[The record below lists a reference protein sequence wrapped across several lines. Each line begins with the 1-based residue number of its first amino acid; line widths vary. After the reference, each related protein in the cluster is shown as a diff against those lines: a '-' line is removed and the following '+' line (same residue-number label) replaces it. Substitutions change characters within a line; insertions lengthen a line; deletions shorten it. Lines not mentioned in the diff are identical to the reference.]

1 MRNYLAFIFIA
12 VLIVF
17 SSCRKDEITPTDPIF
32 IPDNPETE
40 VESSFFGL
48 VKDQDGLLLED
59 ALVTTE
65 EGDQRTDENGYF
77 SVKNA
82 RLDFDGSII
91 KVRKSGYYDAYRFVM
106 PSAGTSVSVEI
117 VMIKKESKGT
127 VSAAVGGP
135 IIITDKSSLTFS
147 ANTIANE
154 DGTTYNGDFEV
165 YAHFYDPYTSGFVE
179 EYPGDLRGERT
190 SGEEVQLVSYGMIAV
205 ELISSAGEPLNLLD
219 GASARWEI
227 KADPALN
234 DLPEEIPLWALDET
248 TGVWVEEGRAVLE
261 DGVYMGAPTHFSFWN
276 CDVPYPL
283 VELSGTVVD
292 QNETPLP
299 NVGVVITTEDGLT
312 SGYGITDSEGKFRGK
327 VPKEEPLRLEP
338 RGDCIDSIVYDIGPF
353 LEDTDM
359 GKVVFSGGYTF
370 SHFSGIFTDCDG
382 APVENGYVTLS
393 YERRIIQVLLVGEMG
408 QYSGVLAA
416 CQPGKYTFKGVDL
429 NGLTESEELVFDLS
443 QLEESMILEDLAAC
457 DELDEYFRY
466 VIDGE
471 TYVDTDMD
479 AALIS
484 GYFTAG
490 NSSASTG
497 LYFHLDTLI
506 PQRIF
511 YYANNVG
518 LECNSDEFWP
528 GIQKCED
535 LTVQLSTVPS
545 DTEEYCQGT
554 VTGTTVYSDGITR
567 EVDVEFR
574 LKVRTR
580 MWMVHGNLWLDENEN
595 GIREP
600 GELPVTDA
608 IVTANGFQVGP
619 TATGFYRANVVENE
633 EPILNIDL
641 SDKYRVTSK
650 NIGDDI
656 TLDSDFDSDGTIQL
670 GAIREDIFN
679 IDAGL
684 IRISQAT
691 DIYVEAQAKFCDEG
705 IGGGC
710 IVIRLD
716 ESDVEYYVEIIDES
730 GGPGHTGTYLM
741 PANFSTCGL
750 ELGDYEVIVSKDG
763 IEAFRKNFTIIE
775 NSITIEKT
783 TSLACVDGEVEATM
797 SVEIIDAFGNSI
809 IYPFGPQWMDA
820 VSNNVLESGPK
831 YVAGPG
837 NYNFTASYRS
847 CSESVEFVIPE
858 TFRTLN
864 GIVWD
869 DSTGQKPNEGE
880 DGERGIA
887 GVSIFLRDNNTGS
900 ETSVM
905 TDEEGRYEFPESVL
919 ISDNI
924 TLTIIPPS
932 GYTLVEKNASTSNN
946 TLSSAADPISGATDV
961 ISVFE
966 DSGAL
971 TSNCQ
976 EVKLHFGLK

>member
-1 MRNYLAFIFIA
+1 MRNYLAFILLA
-12 VLIVF
+12 VLVVF

-106 PSAGTSVSVEI
+106 PSAGTSVYVEI

-165 YAHFYDPYTSGFVE
+165 YAHFYDPYASGFVE

-205 ELISSAGEPLNLLD
+205 ELISSAGDPLNLLD

-227 KADPALN
+227 KVDPTLN
-234 DLPEEIPLWALDET
+234 DLPQEIPLWALDET
-248 TGVWVEEGRAVLE
+248 TGVWVEEGRAVLG
-261 DGVYMGAPTHFSFWN
+261 DGVYVGAPTHFSFWN

-292 QNETPLP
+292 QNKTPLP
-299 NVGVVITTEDGLT
+299 NVRVVITTEDGLT

-327 VPKEEPLRLEP
+327 VPKEEPLRLES
-338 RGDCIDSIVYDIGPF
+338 RGDCIDSIVYEIGPF

-359 GKVVFSGGYTF
+359 GKVVFSSGYTL

-393 YERRIIQVLLVGEMG
+393 YERRIIQVIPVGEMG
-408 QYSGVLAA
+408 QFSGVLVA

-443 QLEESMILEDLAAC
+443 QLEESMILEDLTAC
-457 DELDEYFRY
+457 DELDEYWRVTVDDENFP
-466 VIDGE
+466 VIDVNASLFSN
-471 TYVDTDMD
+471 TFFAT
-479 AALIS
+479 S
-484 GYFTAG
+484 GFNQIG
-490 NSSASTG
+490 FS
-497 LYFHLDTLI
+497 
-506 PQRIF
+506 
-511 YYANNVG
+511 
-518 LECNSDEFWP
+518 EFF
-528 GIQKCED
+528 QD
-535 LTVQLSTVPS
+535 LTFLSVQHSNAIGSCTNGQDCS
-545 DTEEYCQGT
+545 DLTFELTTIPNATGEYCEGT
-554 VTGTTVYSDGITR
+554 IYGNLEFDDDVVR
-567 EVDVEFR
+567 EVVVDFR
-574 LKVRTR
+574 IKIDITFWKVSG
-580 MWMVHGNLWLDENEN
+580 VFWLDENEN
-595 GIREP
+595 GIRDA
-600 GELPVTDA
+600 GESPFYHPDIAFSNNGKPSSDGTYEFVLPENEISFLRVTLPLGY
-608 IVTANGFQVGP
+608 TFTKRQVG
-619 TATGFYRANVVENE
+619 
-633 EPILNIDL
+633 
-641 SDKYRVTSK
+641 SDV
-650 NIGDDI
+650 
-656 TLDSDFDSDGTIQL
+656 TLDSDFDSNGSWNGLPIT
-670 GAIREDIFN
+670 EDITN

-705 IGGGC
+705 MGGGC

-730 GGPGHTGTYLM
+730 GSPSHTGTYLM
-741 PANFSTCGL
+741 PADFSTCGL

-763 IEAFRKNFTIIE
+763 IEAFRKSYTIIE

-966 DSGAL
+966 DSGAF

-976 EVKLHFGLK
+976 EVKRHFGLK